1 MKKLSFDEEKIEL
14 STEKKKLFS
23 KENQIFVITIPI
35 EEIESASSEMI
46 GDTLNSS
53 TLIKKDGEEIFIAAD
68 ELEDASKL
76 SEMLE
81 FLKSKGINVELIEI

>member
-1 MKKLSFDEEKIEL
+1 
-14 STEKKKLFS
+14 
-23 KENQIFVITIPI
+23 
-35 EEIESASSEMI
+35 MI